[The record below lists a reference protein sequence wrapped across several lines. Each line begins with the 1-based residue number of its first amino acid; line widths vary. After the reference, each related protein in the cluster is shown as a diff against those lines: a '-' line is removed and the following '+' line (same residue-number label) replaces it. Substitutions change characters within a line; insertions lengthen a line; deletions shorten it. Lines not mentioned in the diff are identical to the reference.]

1 MGERRAQ
8 AALAYL
14 VSRGVAAGRMSV
26 ISYGEERPA
35 CLERTETCWA
45 KNRRSHF
52 LTKPE

>member
-35 CLERTETCWA
+35 CLERHRDVLGEESPQPFPDEA
-45 KNRRSHF
+45 
-52 LTKPE
+52 